1 MPASPCEILHKSVC
15 IFLCNS
21 LHHHIAILCT
31 VIMHY
36 TTIRKSIELR
46 EINSV
51 GVYCFVTIR
60 IRHHERLRSMKTKI
74 MIGMLGA
81 LLLVTGCSVEKEKS
95 EAKTDKTQIEQEADK
110 ENATP
115 TEKENEVLTK
125 KIQDEEGVIGG
136 RVYEQ
141 NGTAIGILML
151 EKEVNDV
158 DAKKLAERYA
168 VEIKKEYKDLPV
180 NIQAIRDGENV
191 ANIQLD
197 E

>member
-1 MPASPCEILHKSVC
+1 
-15 IFLCNS
+15 
-21 LHHHIAILCT
+21 
-31 VIMHY
+31 
-36 TTIRKSIELR
+36 
-46 EINSV
+46 
-51 GVYCFVTIR
+51 
-60 IRHHERLRSMKTKI
+60 MKTKI

-81 LLLVTGCSVEKEKS
+81 LLLVTGCSAEKEKS
-95 EAKTDKTQIEQEADK
+95 EAKTDKIPIEQEADQ

-115 TEKENEVLTK
+115 AEKENEVLTK
-125 KIQDEEGVIGG
+125 KIQDEEGVMGG

-168 VEIKKEYKDLPV
+168 DEIKKEYKDLPV

-197 E
+197 K